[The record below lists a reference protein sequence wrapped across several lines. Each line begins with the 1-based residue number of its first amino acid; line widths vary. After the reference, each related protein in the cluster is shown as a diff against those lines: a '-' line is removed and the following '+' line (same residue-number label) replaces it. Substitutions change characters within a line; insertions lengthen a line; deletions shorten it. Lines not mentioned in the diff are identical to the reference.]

1 MVKRSAMLTTTSQAA
16 INWHEVSNSNAAT
29 LACVSWQSALGGL
42 IRLMLSMAGHT
53 TLAECHRAYHLIE
66 MRIRG
71 WKEFLVRPHQPRE
84 VFATVIYLEE
94 DWILNNL
101 LGSL

>member
-1 MVKRSAMLTTTSQAA
+1 
-16 INWHEVSNSNAAT
+16 
-29 LACVSWQSALGGL
+29 
-42 IRLMLSMAGHT
+42 MAGHI